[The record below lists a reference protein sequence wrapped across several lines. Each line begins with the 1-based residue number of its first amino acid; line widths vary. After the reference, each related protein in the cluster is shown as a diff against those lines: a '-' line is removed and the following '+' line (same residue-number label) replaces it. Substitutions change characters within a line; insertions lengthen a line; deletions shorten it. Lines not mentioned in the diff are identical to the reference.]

1 MNTDLPPE
9 PTRDTELWR
18 GPGWVRRAGLVTMP
32 AQTWNSI
39 RLVPLVRDEPIEG
52 LRLDR
57 RVYDEPSIVD
67 VGDRTH
73 YLSYI
78 PHAFVARWE
87 GDGDGTTASYG
98 TRLLARDDKGI
109 APAGLPIRV
118 RRRMARRL
126 AGDRLRF
133 LPLHLAV
140 EGYLA
145 LHFGGPQIAWDEWS
159 RRALASGLSPREE
172 SAYLGASV
180 AGLADALR
188 LFEIHPGQCGV
199 LVYVADALAS
209 AFVVPHPDDYRAL
222 HPTLV
227 EDLFGELV
235 YQYGRLWL
243 PVPDLAEP
251 IDATA
256 VGSLPDLRA
265 EAERRIRGWADFHDE
280 LMAEEVFDR
289 PGRSE
294 LVQRM
299 RDVRLYRFLPSFTP
313 GRPNHIGEEIIVGAG
328 DGQRLAYLKTF
339 RLSETQIRRGH
350 LLTRLAA
357 HDWRLADTAA
367 ALGVGEAALAL
378 RLQRAGFGYLLRQ
391 DVLDHYRASARRRR
405 PSRR

>member
-1 MNTDLPPE
+1 
-9 PTRDTELWR
+9 
-18 GPGWVRRAGLVTMP
+18 MP

-39 RLVPLVRDEPIEG
+39 RLVPLVRETPIPG

-67 VGDRTH
+67 VGDGAH
-73 YLSYI
+73 YFSYI

-87 GDGDGTTASYG
+87 DDGDGMTASYG
-98 TRLLARDDKGI
+98 TRLLDRDDKGI
-109 APAGLPIRV
+109 GPAGMPIRV

-145 LHFGGPQIAWDEWS
+145 LHFGGPQIAWEEWS
-159 RRALASGLSPREE
+159 KRAVTSGLSPREE
-172 SAYLGASV
+172 QTYLGAFV
-180 AGLADALR
+180 GGLADALR
-188 LFEIHPGQCGV
+188 LFEMHPGQCGA

-222 HPTLV
+222 HATLI

-243 PVPDLAEP
+243 PVSELAEP
-251 IDATA
+251 IDETA
-256 VGSLPDLRA
+256 VGSLADLRA
-265 EAERRIRGWADFHDE
+265 EAERRMADWADFHDE
-280 LMAEEVFDR
+280 LMAEEVFDQA
-289 PGRSE
+289 GRHE

-313 GRPNHIGEEIIVGAG
+313 GRPNHIGEQITVGKGA
-328 DGQRLAYLKTF
+328 GQRLAYLKTF

-350 LLTRLAA
+350 LLTKLAA
-357 HDWRLADTAA
+357 HDWRFADTAA
-367 ALGVGEAALAL
+367 SLGIDQGALAL
-378 RLQRAGFGYLLRQ
+378 RIQRAGFGYLLRQ
-391 DVLDHYRASARRRR
+391 DVLDHYRAAARSRGR
-405 PSRR
+405 SRR

>member
-9 PTRDTELWR
+9 PTWDVALRR
-18 GPGWVRRAGLVTMP
+18 GPGWIRRAGLATMP

-39 RLVPLVRDEPIEG
+39 RLVPLVRDEPITG

-57 RVYDEPSIVD
+57 RVYNEPSIVE
-67 VGDRTH
+67 VGDRAH
-73 YLSYI
+73 YFSYI
-78 PHAFVARWE
+78 PHAFVARCE
-87 GDGDGTTASYG
+87 DDGDGMTASYG
-98 TRLLARDDKGI
+98 TRLLDRDDKGI
-109 APAGLPIRV
+109 GPPGLPIRV

-145 LHFGGPQIAWDEWS
+145 LHFGGPQIAWEEWS

-172 SAYLGASV
+172 SAYFGMSV

-188 LFEIHPGQCGV
+188 IFEMHPGQCGV

-209 AFVVPHPDDYRAL
+209 AFVVPNPDDYRAL

-235 YQYGRLWL
+235 YQYGLLRL
-243 PVPDLAEP
+243 PVSDLAEP
-251 IDATA
+251 IDETA
-256 VGSLPDLRA
+256 VGSLSDLRA

-280 LMAEEVFDR
+280 LMAEEVFER

-313 GRPNHIGEEIIVGAG
+313 GRPNHIGEQITVGNGA
-328 DGQRLAYLKTF
+328 DQRLAYLKTF

-357 HDWRLADTAA
+357 HDWRFADTAA
-367 ALGVGEAALAL
+367 SLGVDEAALAL

-391 DVLDHYRASARRRR
+391 DVLDHYRASARDRR